1 MRVSDERLDVMIDAA
16 EREPQPAL
24 FSWKLAAY
32 LDLRD
37 ARTELVE
44 LQDMYQERDEARAD
58 AKELQDLFSLQQT
71 RMGEATKRWQDATGE
86 HNVLPDLGELLAWL
100 MSGWDEA
107 RAQLAACRE
116 ALLEKN
122 GQLAA
127 LFYPA
132 RNEAK
137 KHTEPGGGTC
147 YCNLCIR
154 VADIE
159 VRKLLEDAAL
169 AATEGGSHES
179 E

>member
-1 MRVSDERLDVMIDAA
+1 MKAPHYCTTCRADVCAHVNDALLDAEANLSDTRSKLATA
-16 EREPQPAL
+16 ER
-24 FSWKLAAY
+24 
-32 LDLRD
+32 
-37 ARTELVE
+37 
-44 LQDMYQERDEARAD
+44 ERDEARAD